1 MVQVFDDQGE
11 LLDLELLVLNL
22 AIFVLDLAVGDVQV
36 RLKLLKLGDANDVL
50 TNLDYLELKFFI
62 FNRLCAQIV
71 TETFDFGLH
80 RVDLG
85 LLSLRLG
92 LQFRL
97 VLLQRIDLHQVFRH
111 FLLEQLSHFFMHT
124 FFMV

>member
-1 MVQVFDDQGE
+1 MVQVLDDQGE

-22 AIFVLDLAVGDVQV
+22 SVFVLDLAVGDVQV
-36 RLKLLKLGDANDVL
+36 RLKLLKLGDANNVL

-71 TETFDFGLH
+71 TETFDLGLH

-97 VLLQRIDLHQVFRH
+97 VLL
-111 FLLEQLSHFFMHT
+111 
-124 FFMV
+124 